1 MQWRLLVRSLWEED
15 TSECRKD
22 PNKFPSSNSSKIF
35 FQKNHDSHCWRARC
49 RSKWVALVGCY
60 CKLHE
65 RKSTTNS
72 LSQMYRRSR
81 KSFCGATLIS
91 DTHVITA
98 AHCVDKYAV
107 TPNLT
112 LFAFGRFK
120 SADLRVRVGEYSFE
134 HVIIL
139 KRINFIEHTPE
150 SIDAYFAMSDP
161 SKTV

>member
-1 MQWRLLVRSLWEED
+1 
-15 TSECRKD
+15 
-22 PNKFPSSNSSKIF
+22 
-35 FQKNHDSHCWRARC
+35 
-49 RSKWVALVGCY
+49 
-60 CKLHE
+60 
-65 RKSTTNS
+65 
-72 LSQMYRRSR
+72 MYRRSR

-107 TPNLT
+107 TTNLT

-139 KRINFIEHTPE
+139 KRINFTKHTPE
-150 SIDAYFAMSDP
+150 SIDAYFAISDP